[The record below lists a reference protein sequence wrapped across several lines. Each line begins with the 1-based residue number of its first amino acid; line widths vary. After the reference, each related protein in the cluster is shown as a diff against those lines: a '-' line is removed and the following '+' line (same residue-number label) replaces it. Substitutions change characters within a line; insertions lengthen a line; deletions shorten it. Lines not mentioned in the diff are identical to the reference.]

1 MKRKDERLGD
11 EEHLIPEWLPSL
23 LWCET
28 AAALQSVTKGEN
40 YQWNLEMVV
49 DLTPEE
55 LAY

>member
-11 EEHLIPEWLPSL
+11 EEHLIPGLPSL

>member
-49 DLTPEE
+49 DLTPEQ